1 MSSDLFQHV
10 MIFSL
15 LAGMLLALADRLVRR
30 ATANGLPW
38 WSWVIAVGLVGG
50 SIPMAE
56 SARLNARER
65 IQKMVMGMGPTYVEE
80 LKRAGYDQL
89 SMQTRADD
97 PLYLNLI
104 NLQVAWL
111 EANPAIADIY
121 TMVKDDQD
129 RVYLLLDSE
138 TDYDRNAAY
147 DDEREQRTPIGE
159 EYDEPSHGLF
169 LAFGGEANFEDE
181 IYTDRWGTWI
191 SANYPIPGE
200 DGKVHS
206 ILGIDFPAEDWIEAQ
221 NRASV
226 TVFGYAGLLVTLL
239 AGMASF
245 YALSRQAI
253 AVRELQAKLAIE
265 QAEQFDELSKA
276 KSAFLANMSHEIRTP
291 LTAILGFADVLT
303 GPYCDQDERIANATT
318 IRRNSE
324 HLLAVINDL
333 LDYSKIESGKF
344 TIEKLSCSPFQLVEE
359 AIEMLHVRAKEKDI
373 KLEVQYDLPL
383 PESIQADPVRLKQ
396 IILNLVGNAVKFTH
410 AGGVTVRVSMHD
422 GGAGKLVQF
431 DVIDTGIGLSREQ
444 SSRLFVPFQ
453 QADNSTSRKFG
464 GSGLGL
470 VISRHFAQMMG
481 GDITIAS
488 EKGKGSTFT
497 LEIEPGNIASARMI
511 REQHDI
517 PSFRKPRDWAK
528 ELAPKE
534 VNIPARILLAE
545 DGPDNQRLI
554 AYLLRKVGA
563 DVTIVGNG
571 RLAFDTALGA
581 WQGGRG
587 FDIVLMDMQMP
598 EMDGYQATH
607 ALRKAGYDLPILA
620 LTAHALM
627 GEREKCM
634 KAGCDDFLTKPLNKA
649 VMMETIA
656 RHFDRLRRA
665 SRKAA

>member
-1 MSSDLFQHV
+1 LSSDLFQHV
-10 MIFSL
+10 MVFSL

-30 ATANGLPW
+30 ATAKGLPW
-38 WSWVIAVGLVGG
+38 WSWVIAAALLGG
-50 SIPMAE
+50 SIPVAE
-56 SARLNARER
+56 RARLDSRER

-80 LKRAGYDQL
+80 LKRAGYSQL
-89 SMQTRADD
+89 SLETNADD

-104 NLQVAWL
+104 NLQVSWL
-111 EANPAIADIY
+111 QANPTIADIY

-138 TDYDRNAAY
+138 TDYDRNSHY

-159 EYDEPSHGLF
+159 EYEEPSHGMF
-169 LAFGGEANFEDE
+169 LAFAGEANFEDD

-191 SANYPIPGE
+191 SANYPVPGD

-206 ILGIDFPAEDWIEAQ
+206 ILGIDFPAHDWIEAQ
-221 NRASV
+221 NRASA
-226 TVFGYAGLLVTLL
+226 TVFGYAGLLITLL

-245 YALSRQAI
+245 YVLSRQAI
-253 AVRELQAKLAIE
+253 AARELQAKLAIK
-265 QAEQFDELSKA
+265 QAEQFDELSRA

-303 GPYCDQDERIANATT
+303 GPECDQDERIANATT

-410 AGGVTVRVSMHD
+410 TGGVTVRMSMHD
-422 GGAGKLVQF
+422 GGAGKQLQL

-470 VISRHFAQMMG
+470 VISRHFAHMMG
-481 GDITIAS
+481 GDISVAS

-497 LEIEPGNIASARMI
+497 LEIDPGNVASARMI

-517 PSFRKPRDWAK
+517 PSFRKPRDWSK

-571 RLAFDTALGA
+571 RLAFETALEA
-581 WQGGRG
+581 WRAGRG
-587 FDIVLMDMQMP
+587 FDIVLIDMQMP
-598 EMDGYQATH
+598 EMDGYEATGS
-607 ALRKAGYDLPILA
+607 LRKAGYDLPILA

-627 GEREKCM
+627 GEREKCI